1 MNLKKINI
9 IYGGILVSMLI
20 GEMALMSVFNFYV
33 IRFLQFLI
41 FLNFFQLGFKA
52 LDKSVLFFFV
62 PSVIFVLHAMFHF
75 DEMTI
80 VGDFFN
86 LIWWFIFVLILN
98 SAIRS
103 QSDFEKFK
111 SIVLKST
118 FIFTTAAAILGLL
131 KIYCLSNG
139 IMLSYF
145 EIVSPDGSKEISFG
159 SSLNIDYNVFTISLY
174 CGLFAGLYCY
184 KRTTN
189 LKLKIVHAVGLLLI
203 LAAGLMS
210 GSRRGF
216 VIGIF
221 LIFYIIFWSF
231 KAESYSLKL
240 NAFNKKKQAFLKKP
254 WIAFVFLLVFFISL
268 TRLDIDSII
277 ESSSEI
283 TSVLDRLLTLE
294 DLSSQEN
301 DTRSNRWVYA
311 FEFFSEMPSLSK
323 LFGDGFD
330 YMRMFGYKFEVGY
343 SDHPHNVW
351 ISSLLYGGIFGFI
364 STIFLTVY
372 VFFFFKKQKHIFK
385 ELFVWYI
392 LFLLLNFTSSNT
404 IYSTRIFVVIMLLP
418 FLSFCRVKSNS
429 LSV

>member
-1 MNLKKINI
+1 MNLRKINI
-9 IYGGILVSMLI
+9 VYGGILVSMLI
-20 GEMALMSVFNFYV
+20 GELCLSSVLNFNV
-33 IRFLQFLI
+33 IRFLQVLI
-41 FLNFFQLGFKA
+41 FFNVILKGFKVLYNTLLFILPA
-52 LDKSVLFFFV
+52 FVYIFHAVFYLDEINV
-62 PSVIFVLHAMFHF
+62 
-75 DEMTI
+75 

-86 LIWWFIFVLILN
+86 IIWWFIFMTIMN
-98 SAIRS
+98 YSIKS
-103 QSDFEKFK
+103 YDDFNKFK
-111 SIVLKST
+111 SILFRST
-118 FIFTTAAAILGLL
+118 FFLTTISSILGLL
-131 KIYCLSNG
+131 KLYFMSSG
-139 IMLSYF
+139 IILNYF
-145 EIVSPDGSKEISFG
+145 EVVSADGTSEISFG
-159 SSLNIDYNVFTISLY
+159 SSLNADYNVYAIGLY

-184 KRTTN
+184 KKTTN
-189 LKLKIVHAVGLLLI
+189 VKLKIVYTVALLLI

-231 KAESYSLKL
+231 KVDSYSFKL
-240 NAFNKKKQAFLKKP
+240 NAFNKKKQAFIKKP
-254 WIAFVFLLVFFISL
+254 WIAFVFLLVFFVSL

-311 FEFFSEMPSLSK
+311 FEFFSEMPALSK

-330 YMRMFGYKFEVGY
+330 YMRMFGYKFDVGY

-372 VFFFFKKQKHIFK
+372 VFFFFKKHKHIFK

-404 IYSTRIFVVIMLLP
+404 
-418 FLSFCRVKSNS
+418 
-429 LSV
+429 